1 MVQGRQVVT
10 VEMGRR
16 GRLGNNVD
24 EGARERGFRMTPS
37 CIPGLILL
45 HNTVAFPK
53 VRQAGSGGP
62 ETHTQP

>member
-1 MVQGRQVVT
+1 
-10 VEMGRR
+10 MGRT

-24 EGARERGFRMTPS
+24 EGARERGFRVTPS

-62 ETHTQP
+62 ETHTQA